1 MLLNTEIVKVIAA
14 VKNSFPQLLKRA
26 WKEETLSATPAVRLS

>member
-14 VKNSFPQLLKRA
+14 VKNSFPQLLKRG
-26 WKEETLSATPAVRLS
+26 WMEETLSATPAVRLS